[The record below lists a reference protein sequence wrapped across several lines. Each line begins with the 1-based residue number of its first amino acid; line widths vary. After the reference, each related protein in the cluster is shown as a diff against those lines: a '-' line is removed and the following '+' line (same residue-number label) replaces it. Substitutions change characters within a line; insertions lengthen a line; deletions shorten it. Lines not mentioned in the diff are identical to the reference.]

1 MEQGLKECGKPLG
14 PLPAFR
20 VDLERVE
27 DRIDILAAKFGELH
41 TQVEK
46 LVQASTPAL
55 PTPTKPASLST
66 SPCPSPPAPAPTTAA
81 TATPTAVP
89 TPQPALPAQT

>member
-20 VDLERVE
+20 VDLEQLE
-27 DRIDILAAKFGELH
+27 DRFDLLAAKFGEMH

-55 PTPTKPASLST
+55 PPPTTPAPPST
-66 SPCPSPPAPAPTTAA
+66 SPCPPPPASAPTPAAAA
-81 TATPTAVP
+81 TPAAVAA
-89 TPQPALPAQT
+89 PQPAPPAQI

>member
-20 VDLERVE
+20 VDLEQLE
-27 DRIDILAAKFGELH
+27 DRFDILAAKFGEVH
-41 TQVEK
+41 TQVDK

-55 PTPTKPASLST
+55 PPPTKPASPST
-66 SPCPSPPAPAPTTAA
+66 SPCPSPPAPAPTTADA
-81 TATPTAVP
+81 ATPAVVSAS
-89 TPQPALPAQT
+89 QPAPPA